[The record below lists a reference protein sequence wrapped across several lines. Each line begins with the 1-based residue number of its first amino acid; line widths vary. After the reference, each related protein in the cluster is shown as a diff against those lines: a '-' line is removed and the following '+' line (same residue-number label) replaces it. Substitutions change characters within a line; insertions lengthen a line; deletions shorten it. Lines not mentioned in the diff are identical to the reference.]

1 MKGSAIE
8 CIFTGDRLNA
18 IEAANSLMDLFVA
31 HYGSQVDIQHYD
43 EKLRLYELPDRI
55 RSAQRRSFLLEVNSL
70 EVRFAFLPNYDHACV
85 IIEDTEDFTTDWLAY
100 VNCFRSRTDLFSICT
115 YDRRYECWQ
124 NMTDPR
130 VLTNMGL
137 PTDDLT
143 IFHDEMFDIDQV
155 DTTGNPGRRV
165 LQHGY
170 VEAIGAEM
178 WLGAGYQHFFPGVEQ
193 RLPDD
198 WIAARN
204 DTTLHIVSY
213 PTFFT
218 QPHGEQREV
227 QDTLRAVLFPP
238 S

>member
-8 CIFTGDRLNA
+8 CIFTGDALNS
-18 IEAANSLMDLFVA
+18 IEAANSLIDLFVA
-31 HYGSQVDIQHYD
+31 RYGGQTHIQYYGD
-43 EKLRLYELPDRI
+43 KLQLHELPARV

-70 EVRFAFLPNYDHACV
+70 EVRFAFLPNYDHVCV
-85 IIEDTEDFTTDWLAY
+85 IIEDTEDSTTDWLAY
-100 VNCFRSRTDLFSICT
+100 VNCFQSRTDLFFIRT
-115 YDRRYECWQ
+115 YNRLYEFWQ

-137 PTDDLT
+137 STDDLT

-170 VEAIGAEM
+170 VEAIGAAM
-178 WLGAGYQHFFPGVEQ
+178 WLGAEYQQFFPGVEQ

-198 WIAARN
+198 WIAAQN
-204 DTTLHIVSY
+204 DTTIHIVSY

-227 QDTLRAVLFPP
+227 QDRLRAALFQT